1 MTAQPHCKR
10 GCGRLVAK
18 RGQVCPACRKTAPR
32 RSNGYSPHAT
42 GGAERVLGLDR
53 LPLVTH
59 STEPTTPTYFMTLT
73 IMARYSRRYYGGSL
87 TVLSDRAWTDLHHD
101 CSLAADALNA
111 WQARRNGSQSK

>member
-18 RGQVCPACRKTAPR
+18 RGQVCPVCRKTAPR

-42 GGAERVLGLDR
+42 DGAERVLSLDR

-59 STEPTTPTYFMTLT
+59 STAPTTPTYFMTLT
-73 IMARYSRRYYGGSL
+73 VMARYSRRYYGGSPTL
-87 TVLSDRAWTDLHHD
+87 LNHRSSTYLHPHF
-101 CSLAADALNA
+101 
-111 WQARRNGSQSK
+111 